1 MNLMNTES
9 IFYQVYLNLLIFIH
23 SQLLTMQKAFTMWKN
38 NVISI
43 LVLKYNWTN
52 IMEVF
57 DTQKNI
63 LTEILVQ

>member
-1 MNLMNTES
+1 
-9 IFYQVYLNLLIFIH
+9 
-23 SQLLTMQKAFTMWKN
+23 MQKAFTMWKN
-38 NVISI
+38 YVISN
-43 LVLKYNWTN
+43 LLLKYNWTN